1 MQQHRHQQRR
11 QHSAQQ
17 IGCRRRAY
25 GAGHVA
31 TRHGG
36 ERDGRLHRGRQGAD
50 KQHAQPQRRRQQTG
64 EQRPQPQ
71 AQRRKQDEGARKDQR
86 VQAHILHTRHDGVCG
101 QARAMQE
108 EQQRNGHIA
117 GHHHEG
123 RALAH
128 RGKEA
133 GEHHRGDQDE
143 RELVGQEAA
152 HGGRM
157 VEKLREL

>member
-1 MQQHRHQQRR
+1 MAPGTLPRAMEVNAMDDCTVDDKVQTNSTPS
-11 QHSAQQ
+11 HS
-17 IGCRRRAY
+17 
-25 GAGHVA
+25 
-31 TRHGG
+31 
-36 ERDGRLHRGRQGAD
+36 DG
-50 KQHAQPQRRRQQTG
+50 
-64 EQRPQPQ
+64 
-71 AQRRKQDEGARKDQR
+71 DEGARKDQR